1 MASRGINH
9 GAQVMQRV
17 NSLAILYDA
26 YCLNEV
32 IFSILK
38 RKGKRKG
45 KAKGKEKR
53 CEREEGREQE
63 AKELGRGNV

>member
-38 RKGKRKG
+38 RKGK
-45 KAKGKEKR
+45 AKGKEKR

-63 AKELGRGNV
+63 AKELGNV